1 MWRKYSRL
9 LFRFAAVSFR
19 DMSEFRL
26 DFFTSVVHYLVYQA
40 LFMIFWKSIL
50 AFTSDVLGD
59 WTFPDLVVLSAFIL
73 LATAIS
79 QWFAGFSQL
88 SGKVV
93 RGDVDKYLSKPVSPL
108 FALLAEEMDAL
119 ASLQQLVS
127 AVLIL
132 LGVCLYFNV
141 EVSPLAAFSSL
152 ALLALGCGVLTL
164 LEGTVALLSFWLGD
178 VSRLHRLMTVTRE
191 IERYPINLLPPWLR
205 GLLTWILPLG
215 LVSTYPA
222 LVFLGKSQA
231 AGVYLATS
239 VALAVFWGLIFHL
252 TWERALARHESFGG

>member
-1 MWRKYSRL
+1 MLRKYSRL

-26 DFFTSVVHYLVYQA
+26 DFFTSVAHYLVYQA

-59 WTFPDLVVLSAFIL
+59 WTFPDLVVLSAFTL
-73 LATAIS
+73 LATAIT
-79 QWFAGFSQL
+79 QWFAGFGQL
-88 SGKVV
+88 SRKVV
-93 RGDVDKYLSKPVSPL
+93 MGDVDKYLSKPVSPL
-108 FALLAEEMDAL
+108 FALLAEEMNAL

-127 AVLIL
+127 AALIL

-141 EVSPLAAFSSL
+141 EVSLASVFSSL
-152 ALLALGCGVLTL
+152 LLLALGCGVLTL
-164 LEGTVALLSFWLGD
+164 LEGTVALLAFWFGD
-178 VSRLHRLMTVTRE
+178 VSRLHRLLTVTRE
-191 IERYPINLLPPWLR
+191 LERYPINLFPPWLR

-222 LVFLGKSQA
+222 LVFLGKSEA
-231 AGVYLATS
+231 AGLYLAIGL
-239 VALAVFWGLIFHL
+239 VLALTWGLIFRL
-252 TWERALARHESFGG
+252 TWERALVRHESFGG